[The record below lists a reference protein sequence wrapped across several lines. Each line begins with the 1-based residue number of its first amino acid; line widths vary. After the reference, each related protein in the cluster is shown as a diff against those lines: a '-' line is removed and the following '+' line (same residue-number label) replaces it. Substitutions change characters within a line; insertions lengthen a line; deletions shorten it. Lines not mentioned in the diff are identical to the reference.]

1 MYMGVDGHD
10 VFSGVQTIW
19 PESLL
24 RSIAVFICTSS
35 SAARFVFTPLFS
47 AK

>member
-10 VFSGVQTIW
+10 VLSGVQTIW

-24 RSIAVFICTSS
+24 RSIAVLICTASS
-35 SAARFVFTPLFS
+35 EARSVFNPFFS